1 VGNLLKDLWWDIAML
16 KKSIIS
22 VIFILASTVIASPVF
37 SADVNNGK
45 ALHQAKCYQCH
56 AQKSGFGNGEI
67 IYTRVDRKVQDP
79 AHLKFMVGMC
89 NTELR
94 LDLFPEDE
102 ADLVAYLNQ
111 QFYKFK

>member
-1 VGNLLKDLWWDIAML
+1 ML

-22 VIFILASTVIASPVF
+22 ASFALASTVIAAPAF

-45 ALHQAKCYQCH
+45 TLHQAKCYQCH
-56 AQKSGFGNGEI
+56 AQKSGLGNGDI
-67 IYTRVDRKVQDP
+67 IYTRADRKVKDP
-79 AHLKFMVGMC
+79 ARLKFMVSMC

-102 ADLVAYLNQ
+102 AVLVAYLKQ
-111 QFYKFK
+111 QFYKLK

>member
-1 VGNLLKDLWWDIAML
+1 MF
-16 KKSIIS
+16 KKSIFAASFLI
-22 VIFILASTVIASPVF
+22 ASTTIAPPAF

-45 ALHQAKCYQCH
+45 TLHQAKCYQCH
-56 AQKSGFGNGEI
+56 AQKSGLGNGDI
-67 IYTRVDRKVQDP
+67 IYTRADRKVKDP
-79 AHLKFMVGMC
+79 ARLKFMVSMC
-89 NTELR
+89 NTEMR

>member
-1 VGNLLKDLWWDIAML
+1 ML
-16 KKSIIS
+16 KKSII
-22 VIFILASTVIASPVF
+22 TVSLTVALTAIASPAF
-37 SADVNNGK
+37 SADINNGK
-45 ALHQAKCYQCH
+45 TLHQAKCYQCH
-56 AQKSGFGNGEI
+56 AEKSGLGNGDI
-67 IYTRVDRKVQDP
+67 IYTRADRKVKDP
-79 AHLKFMVGMC
+79 ARLKFMVNMC

>member
-1 VGNLLKDLWWDIAML
+1 MLVKYFFKAQVALTLTFIGSTANAVDL
-16 KKSIIS
+16 
-22 VIFILASTVIASPVF
+22 
-37 SADVNNGK
+37 NNGK
-45 ALHQAKCYQCH
+45 SLHQAKCYQCH
-56 AQKSGFGNGEI
+56 AEKSGLGNGDI
-67 IYTRVDRKVQDP
+67 IYIRADRKVKDP
-79 AHLKFMVGMC
+79 ARLKFMVNMC

>member
-1 VGNLLKDLWWDIAML
+1 M
-16 KKSIIS
+16 KKKCLATIS
-22 VIFILASTVIASPVF
+22 FMFLSSMIASTSMA
-37 SADVNNGK
+37 ADVNHGK
-45 ALHQAKCYQCH
+45 TLHQAKCYQCH
-56 AQKSGFGNGEI
+56 AEKSGLGNGDV
-67 IYTRVDRKVQDP
+67 IYTRADRKVKDP
-79 AHLKFMVGMC
+79 ARLKFMVSMC

>member
-1 VGNLLKDLWWDIAML
+1 MRINQILKIQLLLTLCLLSNFAQAADIQ
-16 KKSIIS
+16 
-22 VIFILASTVIASPVF
+22 
-37 SADVNNGK
+37 NGK
-45 ALHQAKCYQCH
+45 TLHQAKCYQCH
-56 AQKSGFGNGEI
+56 AQKSGLGNGDI
-67 IYTRVDRKVQDP
+67 IYTRADRKVKDP
-79 AHLKFMVGMC
+79 ARLKFMVSMC